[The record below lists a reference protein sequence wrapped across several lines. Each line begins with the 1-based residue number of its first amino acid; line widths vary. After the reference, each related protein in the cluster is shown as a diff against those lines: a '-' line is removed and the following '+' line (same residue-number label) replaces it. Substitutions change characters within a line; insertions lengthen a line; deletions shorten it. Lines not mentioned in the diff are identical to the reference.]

1 MHPDLFSHLGPLTEI
16 EFWKE
21 KCNNLESLFDQ
32 MQSETTQQM
41 ASILNSTNSAYY
53 PSFQNMMS
61 KVVAALK
68 ESLDISLYLEPLIE
82 QFEVKSSLG
91 FYYENNLYHQVL
103 ESTDFV
109 DMRPLIPPLMHS
121 ICLVYSH
128 SKYYNTTSR
137 IIVLMQVIG
146 ASFYDL
152 FVSFSNRKFVIS

>member
-68 ESLDISLYLEPLIE
+68 EALDISLYLEPLIE
-82 QFEVKSSLG
+82 QFEVK
-91 FYYENNLYHQVL
+91 NK
-103 ESTDFV
+103 
-109 DMRPLIPPLMHS
+109 I
-121 ICLVYSH
+121 
-128 SKYYNTTSR
+128 
-137 IIVLMQVIG
+137 
-146 ASFYDL
+146 AS
-152 FVSFSNRKFVIS
+152 